1 MKISL
6 SSSDLAQV
14 QNLFRIRDKNMERA
28 ERYNAILDKKGLVQ
42 ESTSPLLIHEI
53 KPDAYLA
60 DPFYQQVHPEEV
72 REKGWHLWNSGYAP
86 HEGFVYDELSIDPNT
101 FAETTRFGFFETA
114 FPFLAIEQNGS
125 TWMSVTPHEI
135 NTMTDSFKEVH
146 GKAITFGLGMGYYAF
161 MAANKKDVSSITVI
175 EKDPTVIALFKTHLL
190 PFFPHP
196 EKIRLIEEDAFHYA
210 RSMAKEHYDYSFVD
224 LWHLPEDGLSLYLR
238 MRQLEK
244 YSPETEWVYW
254 VETSLLSL
262 LRRAVLVLLEE
273 EIAGSKDEDYD
284 YAATTSDL
292 IINQLHK
299 LLKKKEIKTFLDVH
313 DLLSDASLKALGS
326 LIRL

>member
-1 MKISL
+1 
-6 SSSDLAQV
+6 
-14 QNLFRIRDKNMERA
+14 
-28 ERYNAILDKKGLVQ
+28 
-42 ESTSPLLIHEI
+42 
-53 KPDAYLA
+53 
-60 DPFYQQVHPEEV
+60 
-72 REKGWHLWNSGYAP
+72 
-86 HEGFVYDELSIDPNT
+86 
-101 FAETTRFGFFETA
+101 
-114 FPFLAIEQNGS
+114 LAIEQNGS

-135 NTMTDSFKEVH
+135 NTMADSLKEVH

-161 MAANKKDVSSITVI
+161 MAAEKKDVSSITVI

-210 RSMAKEHYDYSFVD
+210 RSMGKEHYDYSFVD

-244 YSPETEWVYW
+244 YSPDTAWVYW
-254 VETSLLSL
+254 VEISLLSL

-273 EIAGSKDEDYD
+273 EIAGSEDEDYD